1 LGDSVNFFDLVV
13 VRLVTIVD
21 ADRGTVVVVDVD
33 VALSSLS
40 LGGRFGFLFLNPKNN
55 NIQIED

>member
-1 LGDSVNFFDLVV
+1 
-13 VRLVTIVD
+13 
-21 ADRGTVVVVDVD
+21 

-55 NIQIED
+55 NIQIEDWFQKTKEIEKKNRERKKGANSEWIERVECVCV